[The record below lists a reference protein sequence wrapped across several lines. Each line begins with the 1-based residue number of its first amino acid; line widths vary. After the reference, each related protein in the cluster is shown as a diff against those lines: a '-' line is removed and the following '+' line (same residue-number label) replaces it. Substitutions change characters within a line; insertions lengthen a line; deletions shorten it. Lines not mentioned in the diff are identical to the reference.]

1 MTDSEIEIPE
11 WKKKIMN
18 SKYLSSFGSYSN
30 KSLTSNFADIDQR
43 LKDLEHKVN
52 PTAKK
57 IVSNRSQQMLML
69 HHLGVLD
76 KLSEFK
82 ISNKKKA
89 KFLSILLNA
98 SPDNIEGDLS
108 NIHNPKSPLNTV
120 ANYKVVVDAFKHS
133 GIKKIVDEAQ
143 TILEKLPK
151 K

>member
-1 MTDSEIEIPE
+1 MPDSEIEIPE
-11 WKKKIMN
+11 WKKKIM
-18 SKYLSSFGSYSN
+18 SSQYVSSFGNYSN
-30 KSLTSNFADIDQR
+30 KTLTNNFADIDQR

-57 IVSNRSQQMLML
+57 IVSKRSQQMLIL

-76 KLSEFK
+76 KLDEFK

-98 SPDNIEGDLS
+98 SPDNIEEDLS
-108 NIHNPKSPLNTV
+108 IILNPKSRLNTV
-120 ANYKVVVDAFKHS
+120 ANYKIVVDAYKQA
-133 GIKKIVDEAQ
+133 GIKTIANDTEI
-143 TILEKLPK
+143 ILEKLSK